1 MSIIAVAEASEGVCG
16 MVGFGVIPVAAVVG
30 VGGGEGVVL

>member
-1 MSIIAVAEASEGVCG
+1 MSIIAVAEAGEGVCD
-16 MVGFGVIPVAAVVG
+16 VVSFGVIPEAAVVG